1 MIGSLAV
8 ACAQLSAVRTKKR
21 SETDSNR
28 HLPLAAMQRHRQ
40 NRPMNETSHA
50 PMSSLDG
57 VERSTGADP
66 AWTIL
71 WLHGLGDSG
80 DGFAPIVPELVR
92 PGWPALRFVF
102 PHAPMRAVTINGGM
116 RMRAWYDIAHLDLAN
131 RADETGVAESIAQVE
146 ALIAREAA
154 RGIPPHRLILAGFSQ
169 GGAIALA
176 AGLRRTEPL
185 AGLIAL
191 STYLPAPGKAAG
203 ALRPG
208 AERQPLF
215 MGHGMGDPVVPY
227 AAGEQSAALMQG
239 MGFAVDW
246 HRYPMAHQVCA
257 EELSDL
263 GDWLEARFAG
273 TPVPG

>member
-1 MIGSLAV
+1 
-8 ACAQLSAVRTKKR
+8 
-21 SETDSNR
+21 
-28 HLPLAAMQRHRQ
+28 
-40 NRPMNETSHA
+40 MNETSPSSA
-50 PMSSLDG
+50 PFDG

-92 PGWPALRFVF
+92 PDWPALRFVF

-116 RMRAWYDIAHLDLAN
+116 RMRAWYDIAHLDMAN
-131 RADETGVAESIAQVE
+131 RADEAGVAESVARVE

-154 RGIPPHRLILAGFSQ
+154 RGIPPDRLILAGFSQ

-176 AGLRRTEPL
+176 AGLRRTVPL

-191 STYLPAPGKAAG
+191 STYLPAPGKAAV

-215 MGHGMGDPVVPY
+215 MAHGMGDPVVPY
-227 AAGEQSAALMQG
+227 AAGEESAAMMRR

-246 HRYPMAHQVCA
+246 HRYPMAHQVCV
-257 EELSDL
+257 EELRDL
-263 GDWLEARFAG
+263 GDWLEARFAAARTTG
-273 TPVPG
+273 